1 MSNEKL
7 RLVIEFQGPLAE
19 ASKWADHVAAVV
31 GLEGNKAKYRFGKG
45 EQGVD
50 GIYVRG
56 RLDQGVSM
64 QDAIQSLFS
73 AFRCAQF
80 SVVSQTRLSPKPK
93 DKLFWRMEI

>member
-7 RLVIEFQGPLAE
+7 RLVIEFQGTFTE

-31 GLEGNKAKYRFGKG
+31 GLEGKAKYSFGKG

-93 DKLFWRMEI
+93 DKLFWRIEI